1 MALADDIELLV
12 FRSPGVTEAE
22 LVKELFG
29 NRAYQQ
35 RVNSTCRR
43 LIQQGR
49 VMRHGNGGP
58 GDPFTYHPGLS
69 KPSGGRQKQMIGP
82 VYERGVAVGGRLQ
95 NIIVY
100 QKTKAVWVATASA
113 NLLLSSSRPS
123 NRLAGRRFLPLFVR
137 NREQHFSLPPDPHGL
152 THGNG
157 AEDRG

>member
-22 LVKELFG
+22 LAKELFG

-82 VYERGVAVGGRLQ
+82 AYERGVAVGGRLQ
-95 NIIVY
+95 NIIAY
-100 QKTKAVWVATASA
+100 QKSKTVWVATGKYMGEDHQSQGPTA
-113 NLLLSSSRPS
+113 NTAAKRWQQW
-123 NRLAGRRFLPLFVR
+123 A
-137 NREQHFSLPPDPHGL
+137 
-152 THGNG
+152 TYKGNG
-157 AEDRG
+157 